1 MFYCFV
7 LKPSAF
13 LLSLLYFFLINIF
26 ILNKMLKKLKKN
38 LMFQLQYKSQMNSKN
53 QLKHDNR
60 FNTFNNEIFLFSL
73 E

>member
-1 MFYCFV
+1 
-7 LKPSAF
+7 
-13 LLSLLYFFLINIF
+13 
-26 ILNKMLKKLKKN
+26 MLKKLKKN

>member
-38 LMFQLQYKSQMNSKN
+38 LMFQLQHKSQMNSKN